1 MKRKQWRQQTAII
14 DAFGI
19 TWASFDSFILFL
31 VGRDSR
37 TQELSLLQAMESGKV
52 QACDTVPGLIMT
64 F

>member
-1 MKRKQWRQQTAII
+1 MSI

-19 TWASFDSFILFL
+19 TWASFDSFLLLL

-37 TQELSLLQAMESGKV
+37 AQVLPLLQAMESV
-52 QACDTVPGLIMT
+52 EIQSCDTVPGLVMT